1 MFSKL
6 KTALG
11 GLFGGRSDGDKADT
25 SAVPA
30 AEYKGYRIIAAP
42 FKARDQFQIA
52 GAIEK
57 DAPDGV
63 KRHEFIRADTYA
75 NWDDAVVF
83 ATSKAKQI
91 IDQQGDHIFK

>member
-11 GLFGGRSDGDKADT
+11 ALFGSGSDGGKAD
-25 SAVPA
+25 APA

-42 FKARDQFQIA
+42 AKDGSQFRIA

-57 DAPDGV
+57 DTPDGV
-63 KRHEFIRADTYA
+63 KRHEFIRADVYA
-75 NWDDAVVF
+75 GWDDAVAF
-83 ATSKAKQI
+83 TTSKAKQI